1 MKRGVTG
8 EAVAELKSTE
18 GASRRLAGAALAAAA
33 LMLAAC
39 TASAPPVET
48 PASLPPPAIKP
59 AEAEISQ
66 AALREHQ
73 RILSAYGG
81 VYNDPR
87 LQGMLEQ
94 TVDRLVAASEP
105 TTNPACSIV
114 PSSEST
120 AAQTTATSRSWAA
133 SRSNSIQ
140 PSVSIAISADMANT
154 NSPKLSLRKGP
165 AS

>member
-8 EAVAELKSTE
+8 EAVAELKPTE

-48 PASLPPPAIKP
+48 QASLPPPAIKP
-59 AEAEISQ
+59 AEVEISP

-73 RILSAYGG
+73 RILAAYGG

-94 TVDRLVAASEP
+94 TVDRLVAA
-105 TTNPACSIV
+105 
-114 PSSEST
+114 
-120 AAQTTATSRSWAA
+120 
-133 SRSNSIQ
+133 
-140 PSVSIAISADMANT
+140 
-154 NSPKLSLRKGP
+154 
-165 AS
+165 